1 MSPTRVLDYPA
12 LAAKAIAARDET
24 IPSDYLLP
32 KSAYPLPK
40 NRTSLITSSGL
51 ISPEELEIINLS
63 ATKLRDA
70 LASREYTSV
79 EATTAYCKAA
89 AIAQQA
95 TNCLTEMFMAEALER
110 AKWLDEHLEKT
121 GETVGPL
128 HGLPISIK
136 DHMDIKGHDSPS
148 GFLDMVGHTLAEKD
162 AHLVSVLREAG
173 AVFYVKTTQPQTIMH
188 LETSCYL
195 GTTTNPY
202 NPQLTSGGSS
212 GGEGALIGM
221 KGSCL
226 GVGTD
231 IGGSIRAP
239 AAACG
244 IYGFKPSI
252 YRVPAGGCQMPMCPA
267 GYEGIICTHG
277 PMARSVEDIK
287 LYMEV
292 MVGSEPWLRDPNVQV
307 KPWNYNFVFPQ
318 EKIRVGFMLDDGVVK
333 PLAPMQRA
341 LKEIAA
347 KLEASGLFEVVP
359 YKCILAAEAWDIISK
374 LYWPDGGAMVKE
386 HLDKVGEPMLPLSQ
400 WIIDWSKK
408 LTLEEYLALA
418 ARRDEFRKA
427 QADHWQA
434 SGVDVVLSPPSPTPA
449 PALGTAKYW
458 NYTSFWNLT
467 NYPSAIFPTG
477 QFVDATKDAKDTS
490 YTPCNESEKIIW
502 DSYDAGQSSGAPISL
517 QVTGYI
523 GHDEATLVALE
534 KIVKVIV

>member
-24 IPSDYLLP
+24 IPSDYLLS

-40 NRTSLITSSGL
+40 DRTSLITSIGFL
-51 ISPEELEIINLS
+51 SPEELEIINLS

-70 LASREYTSV
+70 VVSRKYTSV
-79 EATTAYCKAA
+79 QATTAYCKAA

-95 TNCLTEMFMAEALER
+95 TNCLTEMFMDEALER
-110 AKWLDEHLEKT
+110 AKSLDEQLENT
-121 GETVGPL
+121 GKPVGPL

-148 GFLDMVGHTLAEKD
+148 GFLDMVGNTIAEED
-162 AHLVSVLREAG
+162 AHLVSVLRDAG

-202 NPQLTSGGSS
+202 NPELTSGGSS

-277 PMARSVEDIK
+277 PMARSVEDLK

-292 MVGSEPWLRDPNVQV
+292 MVGSKPWLRDPTVQV

-318 EKIRVGFMLDDGVVK
+318 EKIRVGIMLDDGVVK

-374 LYWPDGGAMVKE
+374 LYWPDGGAMVRE

-400 WIIDWSKK
+400 WIIDWSKE

-418 ARRDEFRKA
+418 ARRDEFRRA
-427 QADHWQA
+427 QAEHWQA

-490 YTPCNESEKIIW
+490 YRPSNESERVIW
-502 DSYDAGQSSGAPISL
+502 DSYDAEQSSGAPISL
-517 QVTGYI
+517 QVSGYI

-534 KIVKVIV
+534 NIVKVIA

>member
-63 ATKLRDA
+63 ASKLRDA

-307 KPWNYNFVFPQ
+307 KP
-318 EKIRVGFMLDDGVVK
+318 
-333 PLAPMQRA
+333 
-341 LKEIAA
+341 
-347 KLEASGLFEVVP
+347 
-359 YKCILAAEAWDIISK
+359 
-374 LYWPDGGAMVKE
+374 
-386 HLDKVGEPMLPLSQ
+386 
-400 WIIDWSKK
+400 
-408 LTLEEYLALA
+408 
-418 ARRDEFRKA
+418 
-427 QADHWQA
+427 
-434 SGVDVVLSPPSPTPA
+434 
-449 PALGTAKYW
+449 
-458 NYTSFWNLT
+458 
-467 NYPSAIFPTG
+467 
-477 QFVDATKDAKDTS
+477 
-490 YTPCNESEKIIW
+490 
-502 DSYDAGQSSGAPISL
+502 
-517 QVTGYI
+517 
-523 GHDEATLVALE
+523 
-534 KIVKVIV
+534 